1 MIQHYLKQP
10 SRKPLDEST
19 SNEMEVSIEKY
30 KASSAV
36 SNMQTAEM
44 NLPNWLKNSLQKI
57 TFLLLH
63 VLRS

>member
-10 SRKPLDEST
+10 SRKLLDEST

-44 NLPNWLKNSLQKI
+44 NLPNW
-57 TFLLLH
+57 
-63 VLRS
+63 

>member
-1 MIQHYLKQP
+1 
-10 SRKPLDEST
+10 
-19 SNEMEVSIEKY
+19 MEVSIEKY